1 MNTRIL
7 AQTKPSR
14 TSSQPVRSNVLQ
26 RKCAC
31 GGTPG
36 PTGECEECRKKRESK
51 SLQRQTAHPSSL
63 IDHFSEIPSIVHD
76 VLNSPGQPLDAETRA
91 FMEPRF
97 GHDFGHVR
105 VHTDAQ
111 AADSAHAV
119 HAHAYTVGQN
129 VVFSESNYAP
139 STLAGRKLLAHE
151 LAHTIQQ
158 RNARGAP
165 ASADRNEVLEATAN
179 AAARSVADGRHASQ
193 ACSRAGSKFSVPQ
206 TAILA
211 GKIVCGR
218 PDTAGK

>member
-1 MNTRIL
+1 
-7 AQTKPSR
+7 
-14 TSSQPVRSNVLQ
+14 
-26 RKCAC
+26 
-31 GGTPG
+31 
-36 PTGECEECRKKRESK
+36 
-51 SLQRQTAHPSSL
+51 
-63 IDHFSEIPSIVHD
+63 
-76 VLNSPGQPLDAETRA
+76 
-91 FMEPRF
+91 MEPRF

-151 LAHTIQQ
+151 LAIRSSNGMPAERLLLLIEMRFSKPLRMPQ
-158 RNARGAP
+158 REVSPTADMLLKP
-165 ASADRNEVLEATAN
+165 AVVRAANSAFPDI
-179 AAARSVADGRHASQ
+179 
-193 ACSRAGSKFSVPQ
+193 
-206 TAILA
+206 ILA